1 MQNQQENAEKNEAN
15 FTGLLTFL
23 LETKILKILFFCVVH
38 VSFINMTFINLFMLK
53 FEKKKKKIKRALRM
67 LPKFIWSFW
76 CTLLKALSA

>member
-38 VSFINMTFINLFMLK
+38 VSFINTTFINLFMLK

>member
-53 FEKKKKKIKRALRM
+53 FEKKKKIKRALRM
-67 LPKFIWSFW
+67 LPKFIWSLW